1 MPLDRTSHCVCNCSH
16 WSIKTNQQDE
26 SSSKQAMPNAGV
38 AHFIFPINSFSCYS
52 FLFSLLHIMDDSSRL
67 LILYQWIELASLS
80 LWTTL
85 VSDSR
90 RSPVKVRG
98 PRSYC
103 WRDMP
108 NEILIPLQSL
118 ISCFLEPPANRRAAG
133 GTIRDSGE
141 ATPQHVPKALS
152 AGPQ

>member
-52 FLFSLLHIMDDSSRL
+52 FLFSLLHIMDDSSSL

-98 PRSYC
+98 PRSYA
-103 WRDMP
+103 WRDLY
-108 NEILIPLQSL
+108 NLS
-118 ISCFLEPPANRRAAG
+118 FLVFSNLPRTG
-133 GTIRDSGE
+133 GWQWAQLRDTGE
-141 ATPQHVPKALS
+141 TTPRHAPKALS
-152 AGPQ
+152 AEPQ